1 MVAGGKPAR
10 VLSLYP
16 RAETECYRPQ
26 MRLPLACTALL
37 LTACPSS
44 PKPSAPK
51 PSEAKAAP
59 VDAKKVTV
67 NAAAMQ
73 AAANALNEAKPA
85 SAKPTDPKKADA
97 PKDDGKRATVSTEV
111 KFSLHE
117 MLGKSPAEI
126 QPRLGDP
133 TGKGIARESCVR
145 FLPERT
151 WFECKYAMQR
161 YVDPTST
168 YDAITVTYEDGVST
182 GLAFEGI
189 PGEGDFDPKAALAHV
204 GVTLVGEPKESTPAD
219 NVTLWSWFNNA
230 ARLVVHDQQYRV
242 EVSSVGGTWESSKI
256 EFFLNHPLT
265 DAQKAKVRAPSPG
278 G

>member
-1 MVAGGKPAR
+1 
-10 VLSLYP
+10 
-16 RAETECYRPQ
+16 
-26 MRLPLACTALL
+26 MRLLLACTALL

-51 PSEAKAAP
+51 SADAKGKDATGEPKKAT
-59 VDAKKVTV
+59 VDA
-67 NAAAMQ
+67 AALQ
-73 AAANALNEAKPA
+73 AAASSLN
-85 SAKPTDPKKADA
+85 DGKKADTKPPSEKAA

-111 KFSLHE
+111 KFSLPD
-117 MLGKSPAEI
+117 MLGKSPADI

-133 TGKGIARESCVR
+133 TGKGISRNSCIR

-161 YVDPTST
+161 YVDPTAT
-168 YDAITVTYEDGVST
+168 YKAITVTYEDGIST
-182 GLAFEGI
+182 GLAFEGV
-189 PGEGDFDPKAALAHV
+189 PGEGDFDAKAALAHL
-204 GVTLVGEPKESTPAD
+204 GVTLVGDPKESTPAE

-230 ARLVVHDQQYRV
+230 ARLVVHDKQYRV
-242 EVSSVGGTWESSKI
+242 EVSSVGGTWDSSKV

-265 DAQKAKVRAPSPG
+265 DAQKAKVRAPSSG

>member
-1 MVAGGKPAR
+1 
-10 VLSLYP
+10 
-16 RAETECYRPQ
+16 
-26 MRLPLACTALL
+26 MRLLLACTALL

-51 PSEAKAAP
+51 SGDAKGKAAEQKATVDAAALQAAATSLNDKKPEAKAPPAEKAAP
-59 VDAKKVTV
+59 
-67 NAAAMQ
+67 
-73 AAANALNEAKPA
+73 
-85 SAKPTDPKKADA
+85 

-111 KFSLHE
+111 KFSLPD
-117 MLGKSPAEI
+117 MLGKSPTDI

-133 TGKGIARESCVR
+133 TGKGIARNSCVR

-168 YDAITVTYEDGVST
+168 YKAITVTYEDGIST
-182 GLAFEGI
+182 GLAFEGV
-189 PGEGDFDPKAALAHV
+189 PGEGDFDAKAALAHV
-204 GVTLVGEPKESTPAD
+204 GVTLVGDPKESTPAD
-219 NVTLWSWFNNA
+219 NVTVWSWFNNA
-230 ARLVVHDQQYRV
+230 ARLVVHDKQYRV
-242 EVSSVGGTWESSKI
+242 EVSSVGGTWDSSKV

-265 DAQKAKVRAPSPG
+265 DAQKAKVRAPSSG